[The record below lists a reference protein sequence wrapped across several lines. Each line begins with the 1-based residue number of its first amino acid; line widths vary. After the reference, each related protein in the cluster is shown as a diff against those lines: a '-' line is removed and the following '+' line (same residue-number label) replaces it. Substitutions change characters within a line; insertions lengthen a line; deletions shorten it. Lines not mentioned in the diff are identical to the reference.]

1 MLDFIIM
8 VFYIISAVVLLIVA
22 ALAAFLIWAVDFS
35 CKRGKSTTYEVKGE
49 YAEQMQKGIDF
60 YNSLEKEDYTIK
72 SRDGLS
78 LSATYIDNDKTDVL
92 IILFHGYR
100 SNVVY
105 DFSGAL
111 KLYHDLG
118 FSILMP
124 DQRSHGKSEGKYITY
139 GIKERFDCVSWCEFA
154 AEQFKNKRII
164 LDGISMGATTVLMA
178 SGENLPENVVGI
190 IADSG
195 FTSPYEIIGK
205 VAADMG
211 YPRNV
216 IMPIL
221 RFAIRLFAR
230 FDPKELSTVEALQKN
245 RIPLLLVHG
254 KADTFVP
261 YEMTVEAYNAANAT
275 KRLVLTE
282 EADHGLS
289 FFVEHDR
296 VMAELVGFFEEVT
309 KLRLSEVGKTEGI

>member
-1 MLDFIIM
+1 MLIC
-8 VFYIISAVVLLIVA
+8 VVA
-22 ALAAFLIWAVDFS
+22 AAAALILVALTAFLIWAVNFS
-35 CKRGKSTTYEVKGE
+35 CKRGKKTTYEVKGE
-49 YAEQMQKGIDF
+49 YAEQMQRGIDF
-60 YNSLEKEDYTIK
+60 YNSADKEFFTIRI
-72 SRDGLS
+72 RDDLS
-78 LSATYIDNDKTDVL
+78 LSAAYIDNDKTDVV
-92 IILFHGYR
+92 IILLHGYR

-111 KLYHDLG
+111 ELYHKLG

-154 AEQFKNKRII
+154 AEHFKNKRII

-178 SGENLPENVVGI
+178 SAEHLPNNVLGI

-195 FTSPYEIIGK
+195 FTSPYDIIGK

-211 YPRNV
+211 YPKRLV
-216 IMPIL
+216 MPVL
-221 RFAIRLFAR
+221 RLGIRLLAG
-230 FDPKELSTVEALQKN
+230 FDPKELSTTDALKKN
-245 RIPLLLVHG
+245 NIPLLLVHG

-261 YEMTVEAYNAANAT
+261 YQMTVESYNAANSR

-282 EADHGLS
+282 KADHGLS

-296 VMAELVGFFEEVT
+296 VLGELIDFFEECT
-309 KLRLSEVGKTEGI
+309 GIEFKKLNYKQGEGGAAE